1 MVKILVK
8 LLLMTWLAGYALAAQ
23 SAGPTEY
30 PQSKVA
36 SGRILQYGV
45 YTLLRGGEVINSSKT
60 STGKS
65 VSNPVITRDRETNR
79 IPLIRDK
86 YMAYQYR
93 LSNLPDIRFAKL
105 RRVLVHPPITLPD
118 GSVTTGSDYTITQ
131 KVERNEVFA
140 FDAYALNEDYEMV
153 EGEWIF
159 QIWFQDAMLVE
170 QRFTTYRPEQES

>member
-1 MVKILVK
+1 MKILLKVFF
-8 LLLMTWLAGYALAAQ
+8 MACLAGYALAAQ
-23 SAGPTEY
+23 SGGLTDL
-30 PQSKVA
+30 PQSKLP

-45 YTLLRGGEVINSSKT
+45 YTLLRGGEIINSSKT

-65 VSNPVITRDRETNR
+65 VSKPVITRDRQTER

-93 LSNLPDIRFAKL
+93 LSDLPDTRFAKL
-105 RRVLVHPPITLPD
+105 RRVLIHPPFTLPD

-131 KVERNEVFA
+131 KVDRNEVFA

-153 EGEWIF
+153 EGEWVF
-159 QIWFQDAMLVE
+159 QIWFQDDMLVE
-170 QRFTTYRPEQES
+170 QRFFTYRPEQES

>member
-1 MVKILVK
+1 VAC
-8 LLLMTWLAGYALAAQ
+8 LAGYALAAQ
-23 SAGPTEY
+23 SAGSTEY

-36 SGRILQYGV
+36 SGRILQFGV
-45 YTLLRGGEVINSSKT
+45 YTLLRGGEIINSSKT

-131 KVERNEVFA
+131 KVERNEVYSKYGFRMPCWSSSA
-140 FDAYALNEDYEMV
+140 SPPTSPNRRVKFSIRDRPVN
-153 EGEWIF
+153 
-159 QIWFQDAMLVE
+159 LVTG
-170 QRFTTYRPEQES
+170 RSA